1 MEESLIFVGT
11 KNFLEG
17 VQKYLGKGFL
27 MQKPNCSD
35 KTYRLSYS
43 TKKAVNAANL
53 MYKNSTI
60 YLQRKY
66 NIFIN
71 DFCHQKLSKNG
82 EG

>member
-1 MEESLIFVGT
+1 
-11 KNFLEG
+11 
-17 VQKYLGKGFL
+17 

-43 TKKAVNAANL
+43 TKKAFNAANM
-53 MYKNSTI
+53 MYKNATI

-71 DFCHQKLSKNG
+71 DFCHQKIEQKR
-82 EG
+82 